1 MSVIDAPRICP
12 VCKDEIIEATK
23 ASYVTYKAM
32 PVLFHTD
39 CLYALDEAI
48 RESKQ
53 PIKPV
58 HKAEPMQKHDR
69 STVNRAIVENALQNL
84 INGFIDSGQQPSG
97 VMALALDVL
106 TKESE

>member
-69 STVNRAIVENALQNL
+69 STVNTELDQWFYRQRTATKRCY
-84 INGFIDSGQQPSG
+84 GSGSG
-97 VMALALDVL
+97 RVD
-106 TKESE
+106 KRK